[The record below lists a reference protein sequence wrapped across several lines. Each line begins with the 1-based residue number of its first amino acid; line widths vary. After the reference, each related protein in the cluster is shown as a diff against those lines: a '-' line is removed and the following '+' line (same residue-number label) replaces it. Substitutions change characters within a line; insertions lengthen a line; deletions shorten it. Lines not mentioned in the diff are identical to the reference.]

1 MNLIKRAIGIIL
13 ACIVTTGFANS
24 FFFKEQEVIT
34 VSTQPVELP
43 VIKIEVTP
51 LKIDQQEMFLDA
63 IGMRESS
70 NRYDVVNKWGYMG
83 KYQFGRKT
91 LRNLGYKISKKEFL
105 NNPHLQ
111 EQAMLDLLSH
121 NKKILKDYIIYWDGK
136 TINGETITESGILA
150 AAHLAGPGN
159 VRRYFKKGKDFSD
172 GNGTKLTKYLTQFSG
187 YELNI
192 K

>member
-1 MNLIKRAIGIIL
+1 MNLIKRVIGIIL
-13 ACIVTTGFANS
+13 ACLVTTGFANS
-24 FFFKEQEVIT
+24 FFFKKQETIT
-34 VSTQPVELP
+34 VSTRPVEIP
-43 VIKIEVTP
+43 VVKIEVEP
-51 LKIDQQEMFLDA
+51 LKINQQEMFLNA

-83 KYQFGRKT
+83 KYQFGKKT
-91 LRNLGYKISKKEFL
+91 LRNLGYKVSKKEFL
-105 NNPHLQ
+105 NNPQLQ

-121 NKKILKDYIIYWDGK
+121 NKKILKNYIIYWDGK
-136 TINGETITESGILA
+136 IINGETITESGILA

-159 VRRYFKKGKDFSD
+159 VKRYFKRGKDFSD

-192 K
+192 E

>member
-1 MNLIKRAIGIIL
+1 MNLIKKTVVIIL

-24 FFFKEQEVIT
+24 FFFKKQESIT
-34 VSTQPVELP
+34 ISTQPVELP

-51 LKIDQQEMFLDA
+51 IKINEQEMFLNA

-91 LRNLGYKISKKEFL
+91 LRNLGYKVSKKEFL
-105 NNPHLQ
+105 NNPLLQ
-111 EQAMLDLLSH
+111 EQAMIDLLSH
-121 NKKILKDYIIYWDGK
+121 NKKILKNYISYWDGK
-136 TINGETITESGILA
+136 IINGEVITESGILA

-159 VRRYFKKGKDFSD
+159 VRKYFKKGKDFSD